1 MWKNMIYLD
10 NSATTLQKP
19 ESVAQ
24 EVFRGLASN
33 KFGNPGRGAHSSAH
47 AALTELFK
55 TRQTLARLFNIKKTL
70 NVAFC
75 QNATSALNLVI
86 KSLFLGKEKDTHII
100 TTALEHNSVL
110 RPLYQLEK
118 EGAHLSVIP
127 IEEGFLRYDLIEKE
141 IEEHTKAIIVNHCS
155 NVIGSICDL
164 DRVHS
169 ICKKH
174 GLIMIV
180 DASQSAGTIPIDVS
194 KYGQS
199 IFCFTGH
206 KGLYGPQGTGGIVVN
221 GAFDFAPVF
230 SGGSGVH
237 SFDKAHPSEMPDIFE
252 AGTMN
257 VPSFMGLNA
266 GASYVLKTGID
277 SIQKKLADLK
287 LSFIEEIKNIPNI
300 KIYGTPWSEKTG
312 PVVGLNIGS
321 IPSGEISRLLDED
334 YGIASRPGAH
344 CAPLVHKALGT
355 EEQGIVR
362 FSFSSFNTFEEI
374 KQAAEALKEIA
385 GKS

>member
-1 MWKNMIYLD
+1 MIYLD

-19 ESVAQ
+19 ETVAQ
-24 EVFRGLASN
+24 EVFKGIASHQ
-33 KFGNPGRGAHSSAH
+33 FGNPGRGAHSTAH

-55 TRQTLARLFNIKKTL
+55 TRQTLAKLFNIKNPL
-70 NVAFC
+70 NVALC

-86 KSLFLGKEKDTHII
+86 KSLFSGKENTHII
-100 TTALEHNSVL
+100 TTVLEHNSVL

-118 EGAHLSVIP
+118 EGAELSIIP
-127 IEEGFLRYDLIEKE
+127 IQDGFLCYELIEKE
-141 IEEHTKAIIVNHCS
+141 VKSNTKAIIVNHCS
-155 NVIGSICDL
+155 NVIGSICNL
-164 DRVHS
+164 DYVHS

-174 GLIMIV
+174 GLILIV

-194 KYGQS
+194 KYEQS

-206 KGLYGPQGTGGIVVN
+206 KGLYGPQGTGGIIVN
-221 GAFDFAPVF
+221 GTFEFAPVF
-230 SGGSGVH
+230 SGGSGVR
-237 SFDKAHPSEMPDIFE
+237 SFDKTHPSEMPDIFE

-266 GASYVLKTGID
+266 GASYVLKTGIS

-287 LSFIEEIKNIPNI
+287 LLFIEEIKTIPNL
-300 KIYGTPWSEKTG
+300 KIYGNPWSEKTG
-312 PVVGLNIGS
+312 AVVGINIGD
-321 IPSGEISRLLDED
+321 IPSGEISRLLDEEFD
-334 YGIASRPGAH
+334 IASRPGAH

-362 FSFSSFNTFEEI
+362 FSFSSFNTFEEV
-374 KQAAEALKEIA
+374 KQAAEALKQIA
-385 GKS
+385 QNA